1 MKAAPPAPAEPAPPV
16 GEGTAIFTGFQ
27 LPKVEGSIVELKQ
40 DGSTGKIVRVTKET
54 LIGQADCDMSYPAD
68 TLLSARHA
76 SVAMRSDKVVL
87 KDLGSRNGT
96 FVKQRKD
103 TALATGDVFLVGR
116 QLFRFSVESSA
127 AAPGE
132 FEGTRMMMGMGQG
145 PAGGLKGKLERIH
158 LTGEVIEAFPI
169 EKPETTL
176 GRTKGDLT
184 FKTDPYM
191 SGEHAR
197 ILAQS
202 TGFMLCDLK
211 SRNGVYRRIRGE
223 AELANGDEFFL
234 GEQIFRTEVK
244 VA

>member
-1 MKAAPPAPAEPAPPV
+1 MHA
-16 GEGTAIFTGFQ
+16 GEGTAIFSGFH
-27 LPKVEGSIVELKQ
+27 LPKVEASIVELKQ

-54 LIGQADCDMSYPAD
+54 LIGQGDCDMSYPAD

-76 SVAMRSDKVVL
+76 SVAARGEKLIL
-87 KDLGSRNGT
+87 KDLSSRNGT

-103 TALATGDVFLVGR
+103 TPLNTGDVFLVGR
-116 QLFRFSVESSA
+116 QLFRFSVES
-127 AAPGE
+127 APSESGQ

-158 LTGEVIEAFPI
+158 LSGEIIETFKI

-197 ILAQS
+197 ILAS
-202 TGFMLCDLK
+202 GSGFMLCDLK

-223 AELANGDEFFL
+223 AELSNGDEFFL
-234 GEQIFRTEVK
+234 GEQIFRAELK
-244 VA
+244 VV

>member
-1 MKAAPPAPAEPAPPV
+1 MHA
-16 GEGTAIFTGFQ
+16 GEGTAIFSGFH
-27 LPKVEGSIVELKQ
+27 LPKLEASVVELKQ
-40 DGSTGKIVRVTKET
+40 DGSTGKVVRVTKET

-68 TLLSARHA
+68 SLLSARHA
-76 SVAMRSDKVVL
+76 SVAVRGEKLIL
-87 KDLGSRNGT
+87 KDLSSRNGT

-103 TALATGDVFLVGR
+103 TPLNTGDVFLVGR
-116 QLFRFSVESSA
+116 QLFRFSVETPQEEVGA
-127 AAPGE
+127 I
-132 FEGTRMMMGMGQG
+132 EGTRVMMGMAPGV
-145 PAGGLKGKLERIH
+145 AGGPKGRLERIH
-158 LTGEVIEAFPI
+158 LSGEVIEAFKI

-202 TGFMLCDLK
+202 SGFMLCDLK

-223 AELANGDEFFL
+223 AELNNGDEFFL
-234 GEQIFRTEVK
+234 GEQIFRAEVK
-244 VA
+244 VV